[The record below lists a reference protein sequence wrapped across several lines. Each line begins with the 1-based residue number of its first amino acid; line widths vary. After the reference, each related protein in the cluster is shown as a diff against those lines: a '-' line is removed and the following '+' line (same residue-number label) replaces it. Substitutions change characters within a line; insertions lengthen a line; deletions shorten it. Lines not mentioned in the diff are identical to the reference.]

1 MYLLLQNTQEKT
13 HHLLS
18 KFSLQTRL
26 LVLILSLLLL
36 SVSAVAYISYG
47 KSKETTIKIM
57 EQRLTKEVKSIYDI
71 AQNLMLIYVGKE
83 EKFNGRVEQVIKSQD
98 AQLAQDGL
106 KGSYF
111 LVNNEGAIP
120 FSVSKNT
127 NVQFSQTVLDE
138 IRKKQNGLIHRD
150 LNGSLYTIS
159 FQSIQEFKGIYV
171 IAIPQKQYLK
181 EINDMAKYIFIVVT
195 ISITVTS
202 LILVLL
208 VRSLTKPLSKLR
220 EVMREARNGNFDLKV
235 EAKTTTPEINSL
247 VKSFDAMIKQMGSVL
262 YEISSTTTNLSST
275 GDELRDISSQVLEEN
290 KQLNEAIHIVKLGA
304 EQTASSSEESI
315 RMFQEMKISVDY
327 IFGQMKEV
335 MQKAQLMNHSA
346 HQGEKSVGNLLY
358 TFNHF
363 GIEFK
368 GVSSTVE
375 EVKTYSESIAKIV
388 TLIQNI
394 AGQTKLLALN
404 AAIEAARAGEAG
416 SGFAVVANEV
426 RKLAEQ
432 SSEATE
438 EIKKTIE
445 QMESISL
452 KASDEFNEMFSRF
465 QTHLE
470 TALES
475 RESFE
480 QLMLEIEAVSSMI
493 KQAEHGLV
501 GLNVTL
507 PKMEAATKNFV
518 SVSQETLASAEQMML
533 ASQKQ
538 KMKVMNSHEVGEK
551 LTQLSQSL
559 EALSSKFTYSK
570 QDSIL

>member
-1 MYLLLQNTQEKT
+1 MYLLIQKTQKKT
-13 HHLLS
+13 RHLLG

-26 LVLILSLLLL
+26 LFLILSLLLL
-36 SVSAVAYISYG
+36 TVSIVGYISYG
-47 KSKETTIKIM
+47 KSKETTIKLM
-57 EQRLTKEVKSIYDI
+57 EQRLKKEVYTIYDI
-71 AQNLMLIYVGKE
+71 AQNLMLIYVGEE
-83 EKFNGRVEQVIKSQD
+83 EKFNKKVEQIVKSQD

-111 LVNNEGAIP
+111 LVTKNEAVPYQI
-120 FSVSKNT
+120 SKNT
-127 NVQFSQTVLDE
+127 KIKFSQPVLDE
-138 IRKKQNGLIHRD
+138 IRKKENGLIHRN

-171 IAIPQKQYLK
+171 IAIPQKEYLK
-181 EINDMAKYIFIVVT
+181 EVNEMAEYIFIAAIISLT
-195 ISITVTS
+195 ITF
-202 LILVLL
+202 LIVVLL
-208 VRSLTKPLSKLR
+208 VRSLTKPLSNLR
-220 EVMREARNGNFDLKV
+220 EVMREARNGNFSIHV
-235 EAKTTTPEINSL
+235 ETKSTTPEIVSL
-247 VKSFDAMIKQMGSVL
+247 VKSFDAMITQMGGVL
-262 YEISSTTTNLSST
+262 YEISSTTTNLSAT
-275 GDELRDISSQVLEEN
+275 GDELRNMSSQVLEEN
-290 KQLNEAIHIVKLGA
+290 EQLNEAIHIVKLGA
-304 EQTASSSEESI
+304 EQTATSSEESI
-315 RMFQEMKISVDY
+315 HMFQEMKISVDT
-327 IFGQMKEV
+327 IFKQMEEV
-335 MQKAQLMNHSA
+335 MQKAQSMNHSA
-346 HQGEKSVGNLLY
+346 HQGEKSVGNLLH
-358 TFNHF
+358 TFNNF
-363 GIEFK
+363 EIEFK

-375 EVKTYSESIAKIV
+375 EVKSYSESIAKIV

-404 AAIEAARAGEAG
+404 AAIEAARAGESG

-445 QMESISL
+445 QMESISV

-470 TALES
+470 TASES

-493 KQAEHGLV
+493 KQAEHGLIR
-501 GLNVTL
+501 LNTTL
-507 PKMEAATKNFV
+507 PKMESATENFV
-518 SVSQETLASAEQMML
+518 SVSQQTLASAEQMMT

-538 KMKVMNSHEVGEK
+538 KIKVKKSHEVGGK

-559 EALSSKFTYSK
+559 EALNSKFKIS
-570 QDSIL
+570 